1 MRQIERDADTRDT
14 IGRAP
19 LVTQPRVK
27 TEAPEPRRIELF
39 MQALHTV
46 FEPRAGDCE
55 TELTQANIEELLGR

>member
-1 MRQIERDADTRDT
+1 
-14 IGRAP
+14 
-19 LVTQPRVK
+19 VK